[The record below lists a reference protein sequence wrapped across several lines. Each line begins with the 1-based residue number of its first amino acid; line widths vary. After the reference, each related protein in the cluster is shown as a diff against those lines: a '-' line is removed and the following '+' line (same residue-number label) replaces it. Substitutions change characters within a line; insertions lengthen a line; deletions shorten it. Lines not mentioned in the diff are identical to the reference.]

1 MTEIPWSWRRAPG
14 TRPLV
19 LAHRGGTGPWHENT
33 LDAFAGALHAGA
45 DGVEL
50 DVRRSADGELIVHHD
65 AEVAGTGLVHELRR
79 DQIPAWAPTLGR
91 ALAACAGAVVN
102 VEVKNVPTDPG
113 YDPGNRVSADVAAVL
128 AAGAGSTEPWPA
140 HVMVSSFWPDALA
153 AVRGAPRTTS
163 LGLLV
168 HPAFD
173 ALSAL
178 DTATDLGCVA
188 LNPHHSQVSAELVS
202 RAHALDVAVVTW
214 TVNSPEDLDNVLGAE
229 VDVVITDSV
238 ADTLAHLGRL

>member
-1 MTEIPWSWRRAPG
+1 
-14 TRPLV
+14 
-19 LAHRGGTGPWHENT
+19 
-33 LDAFAGALHAGA
+33 
-45 DGVEL
+45 VEL

-65 AEVAGTGLVHELRR
+65 AEVAGAGLVQELRR
-79 DQIPAWAPTLGR
+79 DQIPAWAPTLVR

-113 YDPGNRVSADVAAVL
+113 CDPDNRVSADVAAVL
-128 AAGAGSTEPWPA
+128 AAGAGSDEPWPA
-140 HVMVSSFWPDALA
+140 QIMVSSFWPDALA
-153 AVRGAPRTTS
+153 AVGRAQPTTS

-168 HPAFD
+168 HPALD
-173 ALSAL
+173 ALTAL
-178 DTATDLGCVA
+178 DTVKDLGCVA

-214 TVNSPEDLDNVLGAE
+214 TVNSPADLENVVGAE

>member
-1 MTEIPWSWRRAPG
+1 
-14 TRPLV
+14 
-19 LAHRGGTGPWHENT
+19 
-33 LDAFAGALHAGA
+33 
-45 DGVEL
+45 
-50 DVRRSADGELIVHHD
+50 VRRSADGELIVHHD

-79 DQIPAWAPTLGR
+79 DEIPAWAPTLGR

-128 AAGAGSTEPWPA
+128 AAGEGATEPWPA

-214 TVNSPEDLDNVLGAE
+214 TVNSPEDLDNVVGAE